1 MFNLDNAIYAYLEN
15 GQDEICENTPLLQ
28 MCKGLDG
35 KKLETTDLILV
46 TE

>member
-1 MFNLDNAIYAYLEN
+1 MFNLDQSIYDYLEK
-15 GQDEICENTPLLQ
+15 GDDSICESTPLLQ

-46 TE
+46 KE